1 MDKDKPPLLKENET
15 VEDLQYKG
23 LKIIQDKTNYRFTSD
38 AVLLSWF
45 AKVKSG
51 ETLCEFCSG
60 SGVISILVAA
70 KNEGVRQAH
79 LIEISPRLAGM
90 SQRSIE
96 LNALQN
102 FTVHNIPVQEAHK
115 VLNGVDVIVCN
126 PPFNKTDIKPPEID
140 ADILAARWEVLI
152 NIKEITESAKK
163 VLRFKGRLYIVH
175 QAQRA
180 AEVIYQMKSCGIEP
194 KTLLAVQ
201 AKREK
206 EPHIVLIEGV
216 RGGSEG
222 IKFLKPLILF
232 QGDGNYTEEAKK
244 IYNI

>member
-1 MDKDKPPLLKENET
+1 MILKDNET
-15 VEDLQYKG
+15 IEDLQFKG

-60 SGVISILVAA
+60 SGVISILVSA
-70 KNEGVRQAH
+70 KNEGIKHAYLV
-79 LIEISPRLAGM
+79 EISPRLAEM

-96 LNALQN
+96 LNNLKN
-102 FTVHNIPVQEAHK
+102 FTVLNIPAQRAHK
-115 VLNGVDVIVCN
+115 HLNGIDVIVCN
-126 PPFNKTDIKPPEID
+126 PPFNKADILPPEID
-140 ADILAARWEVLI
+140 ADILAARWEVHI
-152 NIKEITESAKK
+152 NIKEIMQSARRI
-163 VLRFKGRLYIVH
+163 LRFKGRIYMVH

-180 AEVIYQMKSCGIEP
+180 AEVIYEMKSCKIEP

-201 AKREK
+201 AKRNK

-222 IKFLKPLILF
+222 IKILKPLILY
-232 QGDGNYTEEAKK
+232 GDDGQYTQEAKK